1 MTSQTQAASMVT
13 YVTSVRWDGDS
24 DHALVMD
31 CSDYRLPPARAEFLA
46 KHCKINRYDPIFVP
60 GGPGVITVGE
70 ILCLFERERV
80 KLLHSFHQFRRVIG
94 IAHHDCGYYKTKYPH
109 LNSEKR
115 HNQQYADLIK
125 FHADIQVLVPE
136 AGIELY
142 YAAPNA
148 DGLVTYV
155 SVRL

>member
-1 MTSQTQAASMVT
+1 MTSQTQTASMVT

-24 DHALVMD
+24 DHTLVMD
-31 CSDYRLPPARAEFLA
+31 CSDYRLSPGRAEFLTRY
-46 KHCKINRYDPIFVP
+46 CNLFRYDPIFVP
-60 GGPGVITVGE
+60 GGPGVVTVGE

-115 HNQQYADLIK
+115 CDQQHADLVKFYADM
-125 FHADIQVLVPE
+125 QVLVVG
-136 AGIELY
+136 AQIELY
-142 YAAPNA
+142 YAAPNT
-148 DGLVTYV
+148 DGFVAYTKV
-155 SVRL
+155 S